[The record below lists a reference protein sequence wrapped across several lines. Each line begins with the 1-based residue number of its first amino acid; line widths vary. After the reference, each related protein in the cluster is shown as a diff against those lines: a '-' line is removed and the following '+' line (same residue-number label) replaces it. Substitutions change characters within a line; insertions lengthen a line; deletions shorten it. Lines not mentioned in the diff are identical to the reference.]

1 MKFKNDILLRYV
13 SEAPLALAF
22 ERYLECAIYKELP
35 LERPILDL
43 GCGEGIFAYILFD
56 EKIDTGIDPN
66 SRELER
72 AKEYGGYNELI
83 ECFGNKIPKPDGS
96 YNTVFSN
103 SVLEHIPDLDPVLE
117 EVRRILPVGGTFY
130 FTVPSDKF
138 DHYSV
143 VNGVLTSIGL
153 KSLAEKFRAA
163 YCRFWKHYHYYPL
176 NVWEDRVRAHGF
188 EVIQSRLYDPKRICR
203 TNDFLA
209 PFGVLGFIMKRLTN
223 RWVLIPGLR
232 RAFWSLF
239 VGQFEKFL
247 ENGHKSDEGGL
258 VFVAAKKVS

>member
-1 MKFKNDILLRYV
+1 MKFKKDVLLRYV

-22 ERYLECAIYKELP
+22 ERYLECSIYQELP

-66 SRELER
+66 PRELKR
-72 AKEYGGYNELI
+72 ASEYGGYSELI

-103 SVLEHIPDLDPVLE
+103 SVLEHIPDVDSVME
-117 EVRRILPVGGTFY
+117 EVRRILPIGGVFY
-130 FTVPSDKF
+130 FTVPSNNF

-143 VNGVLTSIGL
+143 VNGVLTSLGM
-153 KSLAEKFRAA
+153 KSLAKKFRES
-163 YCRFWKHYHYYPL
+163 YDRFWKHYHFYEL
-176 NVWEDRVRAHGF
+176 NKWEDLIRSHGF
-188 EVIQSRLYDPKRICR
+188 EVTQSRLYDPKRICR

-223 RWVLIPGLR
+223 RWVLIPGVR

-239 VGQFEKFL
+239 IKPLEKFL
-247 ENGHKSDEGGL
+247 ANGHKSDEGGL
-258 VFVAAKKVS
+258 VFVAAKRIN